1 MTGNKKG
8 CAANFRVTN
17 LCFQEAPMEGT
28 RLMSAYANQP
38 AMLHHSACQV
48 LARCCRLHPPQN
60 GLAMD
65 QKLARWNQNS
75 SWTEKCR
82 RLSWNPE
89 SECLVPCQA
98 QVGGLAKG
106 EGEIVR
112 AGGSGGFHFCGQRFF
127 LRRGTKA
134 HTGFIRF
141 FSRCGGRTTRFFPT
155 DDG

>member
-1 MTGNKKG
+1 
-8 CAANFRVTN
+8 
-17 LCFQEAPMEGT
+17 MEGT

-127 LRRGTKA
+127 YVAGLRRTRVSS
-134 HTGFIRF
+134 GFSPDAEGERRGF
-141 FSRCGGRTTRFFPT
+141 FRRTTAN
-155 DDG
+155 